1 MSKRVKKKST
11 TKKAIPK
18 KASPTD
24 SLIREVNKWCR
35 QGETLTI
42 QFKSTLSSLKGQ
54 DIVAM
59 ANAQGG
65 SILLGVEEFFES
77 GVKKGKVVGVTNLEK
92 IRRTVNNLAAS
103 CSPPVRPR
111 IQPVNHSK
119 GKVVIIRIDQAP
131 SVTCSRHGT
140 YVIRLMGGRQ
150 ALDPERLKQ
159 RFFEQESTAFLNQF
173 RSASSE
179 MVSQLEK
186 LGDAVQEDLRILGK
200 NINNVEHLAA
210 DLTGGAKQTRAM
222 NDKIA
227 VQVDLAEG
235 FTEKT
240 VNLASSVETGIAHLN
255 QAVESLV
262 DFRQSVLDE
271 LREIKRR
278 LNRIEMQM

>member
-65 SILLGVEEFFES
+65 SILLGVEEFYES
-77 GVKKGKVVGVTNLEK
+77 GVRKGKVVGVTNLEK
-92 IRRTVNNLAAS
+92 IRRTVNNLATS

-140 YVIRLMGGRQ
+140 YVIRLTGGRQ

-179 MVSQLEK
+179 MVAQLEK
-186 LGDAVQEDLRILGK
+186 LGDAVQEDLRLLGK

-210 DLTGGAKQTRAM
+210 DLTGGAKETREM

-240 VNLASSVETGIAHLN
+240 VNLASSVE
-255 QAVESLV
+255 SLV
-262 DFRQSVLDE
+262 DFRQSVLED
-271 LREIKRR
+271 LGEIKRR